1 MYLHCGLLCKVFDPF
16 VGQNQMSD
24 KEKFSLYF
32 AKNFNEDKRQ
42 SVYIEKQINNIL
54 LTDSTVKFCSIK

>member
-1 MYLHCGLLCKVFDPF
+1 
-16 VGQNQMSD
+16 MSD

-32 AKNFNEDKRQ
+32 VKNLNEDERQ

-54 LTDSTVKFCSIK
+54 LTDSTVKFCCIK